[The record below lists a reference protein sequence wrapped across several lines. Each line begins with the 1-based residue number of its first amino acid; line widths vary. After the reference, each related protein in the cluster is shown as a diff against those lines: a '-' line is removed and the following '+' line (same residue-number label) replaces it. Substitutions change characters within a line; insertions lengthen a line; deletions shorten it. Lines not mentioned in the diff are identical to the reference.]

1 VEHIIF
7 VSPGFFYLF
16 IIIPFLIVWY
26 VFTEKNQK
34 PKLQVS
40 TLEPLIQTKTSAKQ
54 IFRHILFV
62 LRILL
67 ISTIIVILARPQ
79 STLSHKE
86 VKTEGIDIVVALD
99 ISTSMEAKDFSPNRL
114 EAAKKTAI
122 EFIDNRPDDRIGLVI
137 FAAESFTQCPLT
149 TDHSTLKNLFEGIN
163 TNMVEDGTAIG
174 LGLATAVN
182 RLMNSTAKSKVII
195 LITDGVNNTGY
206 IAPMTAAEIAK
217 SFKMKVYAIGVGTRG
232 MAPYPFKTPFG
243 IQYQNIEVQIDEDLL
258 KQVSNMTG
266 GKYFRATNNKGLK
279 EIYTEIDKMEKTAI
293 DELTFSQYRD
303 EFLPLAILAAIL
315 IAFEIILSFT
325 VFRRVP

>member
-206 IAPMTAAEIAK
+206 IAPMTATEIAK

>member
-1 VEHIIF
+1 MIF

-206 IAPMTAAEIAK
+206 IAPMTATEIAK

>member
-1 VEHIIF
+1 MEHIIF

-206 IAPMTAAEIAK
+206 IAPMTATEIAK

>member
-1 VEHIIF
+1 MEHIIF

>member
-1 VEHIIF
+1 MEHIIF

-315 IAFEIILSFT
+315 IA
-325 VFRRVP
+325 

>member
-7 VSPGFFYLF
+7 VSPSYFYLL
-16 IIIPFLIVWY
+16 IIIPFLIAWY
-26 VFTEKNQK
+26 VFREKKQK

-67 ISTIIVILARPQ
+67 IATIIVILARPQ

-122 EFIDNRPDDRIGLVI
+122 EFIDNRQNDRIGLVV
-137 FAAESFTQCPLT
+137 FAGESFTQCPLT
-149 TDHSTLKNLFEGIN
+149 TDHSTLKNLFEGIK

-217 SFKMKVYAIGVGTRG
+217 SFKMKVYSIGVGTRG

-279 EIYTEIDKMEKTAI
+279 EVYAEIDKMEKTAI

-315 IAFEIILSFT
+315 IAFEIILSYT